1 MRASSSSVEFQVGLE
16 FDKVNPFTY
25 KNIDFLDRIHLK
37 ANKRQNNF
45 RTILDFKDMHIQIL
59 ISDKSLN
66 KYFENATLSVKQ
78 KLHKTLRNEICQFN
92 KNRQASNVNAA
103 KQEEQN

>member
-1 MRASSSSVEFQVGLE
+1 MGILVLLVLVLVTLE
-16 FDKVNPFTY
+16 NKVNSNSDQFKFVQLSSKSGWSLT
-25 KNIDFLDRIHLK
+25 
-37 ANKRQNNF
+37 
-45 RTILDFKDMHIQIL
+45 KDMHIQIL

-78 KLHKTLRNEICQFN
+78 KLRKTLRNEIRQFN